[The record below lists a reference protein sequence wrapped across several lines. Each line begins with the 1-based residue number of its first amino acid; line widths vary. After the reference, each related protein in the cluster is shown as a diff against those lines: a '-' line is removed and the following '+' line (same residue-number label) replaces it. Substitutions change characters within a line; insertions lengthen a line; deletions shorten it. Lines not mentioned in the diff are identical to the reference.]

1 MISRNRAK
9 NEMTIICK
17 NCCDFIR
24 RIFYLGKCNDIN
36 EIKKMFGEVLPEE
49 FRTKKRKDK
58 VGQLLSVKFVDLKAK
73 EKST

>member
-1 MISRNRAK
+1 
-9 NEMTIICK
+9 
-17 NCCDFIR
+17 
-24 RIFYLGKCNDIN
+24 
-36 EIKKMFGEVLPEE
+36 MFGEVLPEE